1 MCHECGDDEG
11 DEIEFASDYVEAL
24 QSMPPDVREEM
35 ISEVA
40 GYMNHVMQRA
50 EQQGILFEL
59 ITQWDRRRVAMY
71 EAAIVMEK
79 NILDDGNN

>member
-1 MCHECGDDEG
+1 
-11 DEIEFASDYVEAL
+11 
-24 QSMPPDVREEM
+24 
-35 ISEVA
+35 
-40 GYMNHVMQRA
+40 MNHVMQRA

-79 NILDDGNN
+79 NILDDEDY